1 MKFHPLDEADI
12 GSIGLRICCRSWIT
26 LYFLSQEDEH
36 MAKSIQDR
44 EAKFGERM
52 IELKVRFWTDG
63 IAEGKGRI
71 RPKHGWTRGMITI
84 ERNDAHEIVPVRG
97 RPFNS
102 LMEIPSA
109 IEKILMEHGIQ
120 LHLCHKMD
128 RYVLQE

>member
-1 MKFHPLDEADI
+1 
-12 GSIGLRICCRSWIT
+12 
-26 LYFLSQEDEH
+26 
-36 MAKSIQDR
+36 MARPDAER

-63 IAEGKGRI
+63 IATGKGRI
-71 RPKHGWTRGMITI
+71 RPQHAWTRGMITL
-84 ERNDAHEIVPVRG
+84 ERNNAHGIVPVRG

-109 IEKILMEHGIQ
+109 IEKLLIEHGIQ

-128 RYVLQE
+128 RYVM